1 MTAAQPPSVVT
12 ATRAPAG
19 VPERDTT
26 LNIHQRMLAVM
37 ADIGWLE
44 KTAEN
49 EHFHYA
55 FVPVE
60 AIKDAVRT
68 AHVLHGVMMHTTIG
82 ESSFEVVS
90 GTEGKRTIVAS
101 CRGALTFVNVDQPD
115 DAVVEEWAGMGFD
128 VSDKAL
134 AKAITSGIKSA
145 LLNAYNIPT
154 GRDPDLEGDTL
165 PQGAQRAPQGGGR
178 PQGGTSNAH
187 AQRQAPQ
194 AAYDADG
201 VPFPDDGA
209 RPANGNDKCPKHD
222 RAWKSGQ
229 YGWYCSA
236 RDDSEEK
243 GYCKQRPSKEW
254 AAAHER

>member
-1 MTAAQPPSVVT
+1 MTAQPPPSTVT
-12 ATRAPAG
+12 ATKAPAG
-19 VPERDTT
+19 VPERDAS

-37 ADIGWLE
+37 ADIGWME

-49 EHFHYA
+49 EHFHYN

-68 AHVLHGVMMHTTIG
+68 AHIQHGVMMHTTVG
-82 ESSFEVVS
+82 ESTFEVVS
-90 GTEGKRTIVAS
+90 GQEGKRSIIAS
-101 CRGALTFVNVDQPD
+101 CRGALTFVNADQPD
-115 DAVVEEWAGMGFD
+115 DLVVEEWAGMGID

-134 AKAITSGIKSA
+134 AKAITSGIKGA

-165 PQGAQRAPQGGGR
+165 PTGANSAPQGGDRSRTG
-178 PQGGTSNAH
+178 PST
-187 AQRQAPQ
+187 AQAPRQAPPP
-194 AAYDADG
+194 AYDAEG
-201 VPFPDDGA
+201 VPYPDDAPRSAPSG
-209 RPANGNDKCPKHD
+209 DQCPKHA
-222 RAWKSGQ
+222 RPWKSGQ

-236 RDDSEEK
+236 RDESEEK

-254 AAAHER
+254 AGAHER